1 MTVNRWGQLL
11 AQRRRDRWCGGRRL
25 AGRRRDRHAH
35 RACSLRSGRGGP
47 SPTTC
52 ASGAPATAACAEEIT
67 VRGLGE
73 TNPAADNATAEGR
86 AESPRVEII
95 AQ

>member
-1 MTVNRWGQLL
+1 
-11 AQRRRDRWCGGRRL
+11 
-25 AGRRRDRHAH
+25 
-35 RACSLRSGRGGP
+35 LRSGRGGP

-86 AESPRVEII
+86 RVEII

>member
-1 MTVNRWGQLL
+1 MGAVAGPATPRSLVRRFAGT
-11 AQRRRDRWCGGRRL
+11 RRRYV
-25 AGRRRDRHAH
+25 A
-35 RACSLRSGRGGP
+35 

-86 AESPRVEII
+86 RVEII